1 MPYSIT
7 KTNGTAITVEDG
19 STNTSSSSLTLIGKN
34 YPGYGVFLNQNFV
47 RLLEN
52 FSNSASPDTVTGSPA
67 LQGQLWWDSTNK
79 LLKVYQGTA
88 WKVISSS
95 MSSDSEPD
103 GAVVGDLWW
112 DTANSQLKVYPGGVG
127 ADWVTIGP
135 AFSTAT
141 GQTGALAE
149 IIADNTVQ
157 GTTHSV
163 IKFYVDNTL
172 VGILSQDA
180 EFTPATPITGFPVI
194 KPGFNLSIAIADLKF
209 NGTAIEAD
217 NVVGVED
224 SAYIAKTN
232 VTNVFNASQ
241 QIRADAGLMVGDNKL
256 SLRVA
261 NSATAELTA
270 NDPNFDLKLGTV
282 GYSGQITLSNNGNI
296 TLGLSTG
303 EVLLGK
309 AIDEDSN
316 ILSVVNK
323 KYVDDLVNGSVS
335 SGTVGFVK
343 TDGTT
348 ALTGALRPSTN
359 GGTNLGTSALKFD
372 KVYANTFEGT
382 AVTAKYADLAERF
395 EADTTYQPGTV
406 VELGG
411 SAEITKVG
419 DDLSESVF
427 GVISTRAAYL
437 MNAGAGDDATHPPV
451 AISGRVPVRVIG
463 AVKKGDRL
471 VSAGNGLARS
481 GTKGEITPWNVIG
494 RSLENKTTTGEG
506 VIEAIV
512 KLNS

>member
-157 GTTHSV
+157 GTAHSV

-180 EFTPATPITGFPVI
+180 EFTPATPITGFAVI
-194 KPGFNLSIAIADLKF
+194 KPGFNLNTSIADLKF
-209 NGTAIEAD
+209 NGTAEEAD
-217 NVVGVED
+217 NVGGVD
-224 SAYIAKTN
+224 PAYIAKTN
-232 VTNVFNASQ
+232 VTNVFTAGQ
-241 QIRADAGLMVGDNKL
+241 QIRADAGLIVGDNKMQVL
-256 SLRVA
+256 VSGS
-261 NSATAELTA
+261 SASLTA

-282 GYSGQITLSNNGNI
+282 GYAGQITLANNGNI
-296 TLGLSTG
+296 TLGLSG
-303 EVLLGK
+303 AVVEVAQDPTTNRGV
-309 AIDEDSN
+309 AT
-316 ILSVVNK
+316 K
-323 KYVDDLVNGSVS
+323 KYVDDLINGSVS
-335 SGTVGFVK
+335 SGTAGFVK
-343 TDGTT
+343 SDGTT
-348 ALTGALRPSTN
+348 ALTGALKPSTN